1 VYASPPAVTIAGP
14 TLRVVDRSRVVSKDI
29 GDTEK
34 NIDRVFIG
42 STLLYCRLRLAFHG
56 VPRSLAD
63 TANEYRPLGAVIKP
77 RKRNPIGRRT
87 ADWRHCRAGIRSDL
101 SEGVKAIGGNRCDEK
116 QTPNLDH
123 VIPPFTFRG

>member
-1 VYASPPAVTIAGP
+1 
-14 TLRVVDRSRVVSKDI
+14 
-29 GDTEK
+29 
-34 NIDRVFIG
+34 
-42 STLLYCRLRLAFHG
+42 
-56 VPRSLAD
+56 LAD

-101 SEGVKAIGGNRCDEK
+101 SECVKAIGGNRCDEK

-123 VIPPFTFRG
+123 EFLLLHFVGERDICNGRAKNASLTPANVQYLANAVIEQSGQIAAR